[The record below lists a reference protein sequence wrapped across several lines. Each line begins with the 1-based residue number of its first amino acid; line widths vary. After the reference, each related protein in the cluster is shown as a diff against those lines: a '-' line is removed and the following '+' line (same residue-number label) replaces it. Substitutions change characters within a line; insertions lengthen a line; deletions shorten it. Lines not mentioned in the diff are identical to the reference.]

1 MGRAEEKAMAS
12 WVCLVEAMEV
22 TPGRRLPHPERSTT
36 SAKKLKTDG
45 IESDCF
51 MMDSYLEDS
60 IRRFISSIARSISSV
75 ETSCFTF

>member
-1 MGRAEEKAMAS
+1 MGRAEEKAMVS
-12 WVCLVEAMEV
+12 RVCLVEALEV
-22 TPGRRLPHPERSTT
+22 TPGRRLPQPQRSAT

-45 IESDCF
+45 MESGCF